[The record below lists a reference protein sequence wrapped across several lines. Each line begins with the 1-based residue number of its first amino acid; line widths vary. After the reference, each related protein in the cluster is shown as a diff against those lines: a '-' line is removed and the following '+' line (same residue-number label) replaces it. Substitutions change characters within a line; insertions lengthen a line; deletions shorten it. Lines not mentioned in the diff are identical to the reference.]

1 MPCRKSLVNCVE
13 TVEGINHLFQHR
25 DSAVLYIQPMS
36 YGGHPLYNLFFQCV
50 KLFLNFS
57 VLDILQNLLPVAL

>member
-1 MPCRKSLVNCVE
+1 MSCRKSLVNCVE
-13 TVEGINHLFQHR
+13 TVISTNHSFQQTG
-25 DSAVLYIQPMS
+25 SAVLYMQPMS

-50 KLFLNFS
+50 KLFLNFF